1 MGGVCCSSFNK
12 TDADS
17 EIADYMLK
25 NKEANKAV
33 KKLLLLGSGSSG
45 KSTLFKQ
52 LKCIFNPWGLDAS
65 EFIETAHSI
74 RTNIVLGILKL
85 LQKSQDLYDSDP
97 NRYSKCYIDLDADPN
112 LINEIQV
119 ILQFRHETF
128 ENMDDAKW
136 DQLQRLGE
144 AIDYIWKNVD
154 GIRHTFNERG
164 SRFSFA
170 DNMEYF
176 FDKCRSIFLE
186 EFYPTHEDVLKCRIR
201 TTGMV
206 EITYEIKDSFFNIYD
221 VGGQR
226 NERKKWIHSFE
237 NVTAVIYVA
246 ALSHFDAVCFED
258 ESQNAMHESISLF
271 NEICNSKWFRK
282 TAMILFL
289 NKSDLFREKLME
301 CLNID
306 KCFNNQQQKGGINSI
321 NGNGWD
327 GEEYHGP
334 CYKES
339 DKLNNSNINQDQQ
352 YFEHCYKSQVDF
364 IAKLYYDQRQ
374 NEDKKIFTHIT
385 NATDRTNVE
394 KVFWDCQNIVIR
406 KNLSTGGF
414 T

>member
-1 MGGVCCSSFNK
+1 MGNCCHSD
-12 TDADS
+12 TDEERNHLVDS
-17 EIADYMLK
+17 DIRSDHGK
-25 NKEANKAV
+25 DKQI
-33 KKLLLLGSGSSG
+33 KKLLLLGPGSSG
-45 KSTLFKQ
+45 KTTFFKQ
-52 LKCIFNPWGLDAS
+52 LKIIHHQQGFTNKDRRDYQAQIDNQIIEQMQKLINRGRELIEDEPDRFSHLEIGPDAQDS
-65 EFIETAHSI
+65 ANFVS
-74 RTNIVLGILKL
+74 L
-85 LQKSQDLYDSDP
+85 L
-97 NRYSKCYIDLDADPN
+97 RRDAD
-112 LINEIQV
+112 INEEVAYHISTLWSDNG
-119 ILQFRHETF
+119 IRSTF
-128 ENMDDAKW
+128 ELRGKLSIPDSCSHFF
-136 DQLQRLGE
+136 
-144 AIDYIWKNVD
+144 KNVKRISNPD
-154 GIRHTFNERG
+154 YLP
-164 SRFSFA
+164 S
-170 DNMEYF
+170 
-176 FDKCRSIFLE
+176 DKDILLVR
-186 EFYPTHEDVLKCRIR
+186 KR
-201 TTGMV
+201 TTGII
-206 EITYEIKDSFFNIYD
+206 EEHFIIKGTKFHIFD